1 MHHASSFGFGILFDI
16 GILSLEFYVMKLS
29 PRTSRIIWITISLIA
44 VAGMIAFTLLP
55 VIYYR

>member
-1 MHHASSFGFGILFDI
+1 MRF
-16 GILSLEFYVMKLS
+16 
-29 PRTSRIIWITISLIA
+29 PRKASRIIWITVSIIA

>member
-1 MHHASSFGFGILFDI
+1 MRFSR
-16 GILSLEFYVMKLS
+16 K
-29 PRTSRIIWITISLIA
+29 TSRVVWITVSIIA

>member
-1 MHHASSFGFGILFDI
+1 
-16 GILSLEFYVMKLS
+16 MKLS